1 MEVIFLCTL
10 LKVLPFQHEHLW
22 KMTNIFREGK
32 TYVCALQIHLN
43 ILLRT
48 FHAGT
53 EVFEA
58 YMPIEAEIGE
68 NID

>member
-1 MEVIFLCTL
+1 MEVIFLCTV

-32 TYVCALQIHLN
+32 TLHVHFKFMSN
-43 ILLRT
+43 ILRT

-58 YMPIEAEIGE
+58 YMPIEAEIVGE

>member
-1 MEVIFLCTL
+1 
-10 LKVLPFQHEHLW
+10 
-22 KMTNIFREGK
+22 MTNIFREGK
-32 TYVCALQIHLN
+32 TYVCALQIHVN

>member
-1 MEVIFLCTL
+1 
-10 LKVLPFQHEHLW
+10 
-22 KMTNIFREGK
+22 MTNIFREGK
-32 TYVCALQIHLN
+32 SYVCALQIYVN

-48 FHAGT
+48 FHART

-58 YMPIEAEIGE
+58 YMPIEAETGE